1 MKRNALFTKSGDN
14 PNFFTTL
21 AASIVEVYG
30 ESKGRYYIA
39 SPANQKD
46 MKLLGRHRRFPLVV
60 RLFEPNGEHD
70 FYRLQQGDRI
80 VAKVARRAPFLING
94 WYCLSAKFVKKTHIN
109 SENDLETMAQ
119 DQDASA

>member
-1 MKRNALFTKSGDN
+1 MKRNALFTSRGDN
-14 PNFFTTL
+14 PNLFTVL

-30 ESKGRYYIA
+30 EDKGRYYIA

-46 MKLLGRHRRFPLVV
+46 RSVLGRYQRFPLVV

-70 FYRLQQGDRI
+70 FYRLRQGDRI

-94 WYCLSAKFVKKTHIN
+94 
-109 SENDLETMAQ
+109 
-119 DQDASA
+119 